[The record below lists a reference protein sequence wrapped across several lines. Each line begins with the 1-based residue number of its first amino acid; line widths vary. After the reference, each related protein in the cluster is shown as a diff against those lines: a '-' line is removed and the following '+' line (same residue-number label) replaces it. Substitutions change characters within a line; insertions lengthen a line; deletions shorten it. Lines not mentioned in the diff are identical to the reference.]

1 MINLKQ
7 IIAVTLTATAV
18 AATAIVSASAL
29 DTQKYDLND
38 DGRFDV
44 QDVTYLQIK
53 IAGDGELTD
62 NQKKIADY
70 NNDGKI
76 DVQDVTSAQMLISGG
91 ETPTQPATQPA
102 TQPTTVQPTSQ
113 PQPTTQPSG
122 SASYN
127 KEFADKVIE
136 LVNAARAKEGLS
148 PLTKDT
154 TLTNLSNI
162 RSKETATLFS
172 HQRPDGTS
180 WSMVLKQNNVSY
192 TSAAENI
199 AAGQNTPEAVVKEWM
214 NSPSHRANIMNSK
227 YNKIGVSCY
236 VDQNA
241 PYRYYWEQLFIKG

>member
-1 MINLKQ
+1 MKNLKQ
-7 IIAVTLTATAV
+7 IIAVMLAVTAV

-91 ETPTQPATQPA
+91 ETPTQPATQP
-102 TQPTTVQPTSQ
+102 TTVQPTSQ
-113 PQPTTQPSG
+113 PQPTTQPTTQPSG
-122 SASYN
+122 SANYN

-136 LVNAARAKEGLS
+136 LVNTERAKEGLS

-162 RSKETATLFS
+162 RSKEAATLFS

-180 WSMVLKQNNVSY
+180 WSTVLKQNNVSY

-214 NSPSHRANIMNSK
+214 DSPSHRANIMNSE

>member
-1 MINLKQ
+1 MKNLKQ

-29 DTQKYDLND
+29 DTQKYDLNE

-62 NQKKIADY
+62 NQKTIADY

-91 ETPTQPATQPA
+91 ETPTQPA

-136 LVNAARAKEGLS
+136 LVNTERAKEGLS

-162 RSKETATLFS
+162 RSKETTTLFS

-180 WSMVLKQNNVSY
+180 WSTVLKQNNVSY

-214 NSPSHRANIMNSK
+214 DSPSHRANIMNSE

-236 VDQNA
+236 VDQDA

>member
-1 MINLKQ
+1 MKNLKQ
-7 IIAVTLTATAV
+7 IIAVTLTVTAV

-91 ETPTQPATQPA
+91 ETPTQPA

-192 TSAAENI
+192 TSADRKHCRRTEH
-199 AAGQNTPEAVVKEWM
+199 TR
-214 NSPSHRANIMNSK
+214 SCSK
-227 YNKIGVSCY
+227 RMDEFSVAQSKHN
-236 VDQNA
+236 
-241 PYRYYWEQLFIKG
+241 EQQI

>member
-1 MINLKQ
+1 MKNLKQ
-7 IIAVTLTATAV
+7 IIAVTLTVTAV
-18 AATAIVSASAL
+18 AATAIVSSSAL

-91 ETPTQPATQPA
+91 ETPTQPATQP
-102 TQPTTVQPTSQ
+102 TTVQLTSQ

-136 LVNAARAKEGLS
+136 LVNAARAKRDFLLS
-148 PLTKDT
+148 QKTQLLQTFQTFVQK
-154 TLTNLSNI
+154 
-162 RSKETATLFS
+162 
-172 HQRPDGTS
+172 
-180 WSMVLKQNNVSY
+180 KQQLCFH
-192 TSAAENI
+192 TSALTAQ
-199 AAGQNTPEAVVKEWM
+199 AGL
-214 NSPSHRANIMNSK
+214 R
-227 YNKIGVSCY
+227 
-236 VDQNA
+236 
-241 PYRYYWEQLFIKG
+241 F

>member
-1 MINLKQ
+1 MKNLKQ

-44 QDVTYLQIK
+44 QDVTFLQIK

-91 ETPTQPATQPA
+91 ETPTQPATQP
-102 TQPTTVQPTSQ
+102 TTVQPTSQ

-136 LVNAARAKEGLS
+136 LVNTERAKEGLS

-154 TLTNLSNI
+154 TLANLSNI
-162 RSKETATLFS
+162 RSKEAATLFS

-180 WSMVLKQNNVSY
+180 WSTVLRQNNVSY

-214 NSPSHRANIMNSK
+214 NSPSHRANIMNSE

>member
-1 MINLKQ
+1 MKNLKQ
-7 IIAVTLTATAV
+7 IIAVALTATAV

-91 ETPTQPATQPA
+91 ETPTQPATQP
-102 TQPTTVQPTSQ
+102 
-113 PQPTTQPSG
+113 TTQPSG

-180 WSMVLKQNNVSY
+180 WSTVLKQNNVSY

-214 NSPSHRANIMNSK
+214 NSPSHRASIMNSK

>member
-53 IAGDGELTD
+53 IAGDGDLTD

-91 ETPTQPATQPA
+91 ETPTQPA

-148 PLTKDT
+148 PHTKDT

-241 PYRYYWEQLFIKG
+241 PCRYYWEQLFIKG

>member
-1 MINLKQ
+1 MKNLKQ
-7 IIAVTLTATAV
+7 IIAVMLAATAV

-91 ETPTQPATQPA
+91 ETPTQPATQP
-102 TQPTTVQPTSQ
+102 
-113 PQPTTQPSG
+113 TTQPSG

-154 TLTNLSNI
+154 TLANLSNI
-162 RSKETATLFS
+162 RSKETTTLFS

-180 WSMVLKQNNVSY
+180 WSTVLKQNNVSY

-214 NSPSHRANIMNSK
+214 NSPSHRANIMNSE

>member
-1 MINLKQ
+1 MKNLKQ

-91 ETPTQPATQPA
+91 ETPTQPATQP
-102 TQPTTVQPTSQ
+102 TTVQPTSQ

-192 TSAAENI
+192 TR
-199 AAGQNTPEAVVKEWM
+199 QPKTLPQDRTHPK
-214 NSPSHRANIMNSK
+214 
-227 YNKIGVSCY
+227 
-236 VDQNA
+236 
-241 PYRYYWEQLFIKG
+241 L

>member
-1 MINLKQ
+1 MKNLKQ

-91 ETPTQPATQPA
+91 ETPTQPATQP
-102 TQPTTVQPTSQ
+102 TTVQPTSQ
-113 PQPTTQPSG
+113 PQPTTQPTTQPSG

>member
-1 MINLKQ
+1 
-7 IIAVTLTATAV
+7 
-18 AATAIVSASAL
+18 
-29 DTQKYDLND
+29 
-38 DGRFDV
+38 
-44 QDVTYLQIK
+44 
-53 IAGDGELTD
+53 
-62 NQKKIADY
+62 
-70 NNDGKI
+70 
-76 DVQDVTSAQMLISGG
+76 MLISGG
-91 ETPTQPATQPA
+91 ETPTQPA

-162 RSKETATLFS
+162 RSKETATQFS

>member
-1 MINLKQ
+1 MKNLKQ

-91 ETPTQPATQPA
+91 ETPTQPATQP
-102 TQPTTVQPTSQ
+102 TTVQPTSQ
-113 PQPTTQPSG
+113 PQPSG

-154 TLTNLSNI
+154 TLTNLSKI

-192 TSAAENI
+192 TLAAENI

>member
-1 MINLKQ
+1 MKNLKQ

-76 DVQDVTSAQMLISGG
+76 DVQDVTTAQMLISGG
-91 ETPTQPATQPA
+91 DTPTAPA
-102 TQPTTVQPTSQ
+102 TQPTTAQPTTQ
-113 PQPTTQPSG
+113 PQPTTKPVSQ
-122 SASYN
+122 ASYN
-127 KEFADKVIE
+127 REFADKVIE
-136 LVNAARAKEGLS
+136 LINAERAKEGIPALQ
-148 PLTKDT
+148 KDT
-154 TLTNLSNI
+154 TITNAADT
-162 RSKETATLFS
+162 RAKETVTLFS
-172 HQRPDGTS
+172 HQRPNETS
-180 WSMVLKQNNVSY
+180 WITALIENNIYFS
-192 TSAAENI
+192 TAAENI
-199 AAGQNTPEAVVKEWM
+199 AKGQTTPAQVVKAWM
-214 NSPSHRANIMNSK
+214 ESPSHRQNIMNSN

-236 VDQNA
+236 VDNNV
-241 PYRYYWEQLFIKG
+241 YYWEQLFVKG

>member
-76 DVQDVTSAQMLISGG
+76 DVQDVTSAQI
-91 ETPTQPATQPA
+91 PTQPA

-154 TLTNLSNI
+154 TLTNLSKI

>member
-1 MINLKQ
+1 MKNLKQ
-7 IIAVTLTATAV
+7 IIAVTLTVTAV

-91 ETPTQPATQPA
+91 ETP
-102 TQPTTVQPTSQ
+102 
-113 PQPTTQPSG
+113 TQPSG

-214 NSPSHRANIMNSK
+214 NSPSHRASIMNSK

>member
-1 MINLKQ
+1 MKNLKQ

-29 DTQKYDLND
+29 DTQKYDLNN

-91 ETPTQPATQPA
+91 ETPTQPATQP
-102 TQPTTVQPTSQ
+102 TTVQPTSQ
-113 PQPTTQPSG
+113 PQPTTQPTTQPSG

-214 NSPSHRANIMNSK
+214 NSPSHRASIMNSE

>member
-1 MINLKQ
+1 MKNLKQ

-91 ETPTQPATQPA
+91 ETPTQPATQP
-102 TQPTTVQPTSQ
+102 TTVQPTSQ

-154 TLTNLSNI
+154 TLANLSNI
-162 RSKETATLFS
+162 RSKETATQFS

-180 WSMVLKQNNVSY
+180 WSTVLKQNNVSY
-192 TSAAENI
+192 TAAAENV
-199 AAGQNTPEAVVKEWM
+199 AAGKNTPEAVVKEWM
-214 NSPSHRANIMNSK
+214 DSPSHRANIMNSN

>member
-91 ETPTQPATQPA
+91 ETPTQPATQP
-102 TQPTTVQPTSQ
+102 TTVQPTSQ

-192 TSAAENI
+192 TSAAEHCRR
-199 AAGQNTPEAVVKEWM
+199 TEHTR
-214 NSPSHRANIMNSK
+214 SCSK
-227 YNKIGVSCY
+227 RMDEFSVAQSKHN
-236 VDQNA
+236 
-241 PYRYYWEQLFIKG
+241 EQQI

>member
-1 MINLKQ
+1 MKNLKQ
-7 IIAVTLTATAV
+7 IIAVTLTATAI

-38 DGRFDV
+38 DGKFDV
-44 QDVTYLQIK
+44 QDATYLQIK
-53 IAGDGELTD
+53 IADDGELTE
-62 NQKKIADY
+62 NEKKIADY

-91 ETPTQPATQPA
+91 ETPTQPATQP
-102 TQPTTVQPTSQ
+102 TTVQPTSQ

-122 SASYN
+122 SANYN

-162 RSKETATLFS
+162 RSKEAATLFS
-172 HQRPDGTS
+172 PQRPDGTS
-180 WSMVLKQNNVSY
+180 WFTVLMQNNVSC
-192 TSAAENI
+192 TEAAENI
-199 AAGQNTPEAVVKEWM
+199 AAGQNTPEAVVKAWM
-214 NSPSHRANIMNSK
+214 DSPSHRANIMNSN

-241 PYRYYWEQLFIKG
+241 QYRYYWEQLFIKG

>member
-76 DVQDVTSAQMLISGG
+76 DVQDVTSA
-91 ETPTQPATQPA
+91 
-102 TQPTTVQPTSQ
+102 
-113 PQPTTQPSG
+113 
-122 SASYN
+122 
-127 KEFADKVIE
+127 
-136 LVNAARAKEGLS
+136 
-148 PLTKDT
+148 
-154 TLTNLSNI
+154 
-162 RSKETATLFS
+162 LFS

>member
-1 MINLKQ
+1 MKNLKQ
-7 IIAVTLTATAV
+7 IIAVALTATAV

-91 ETPTQPATQPA
+91 ETPTQPATQP
-102 TQPTTVQPTSQ
+102 TTVQPTSQ

-180 WSMVLKQNNVSY
+180 WSTVLKQNNVSY
-192 TSAAENI
+192 TSAAETLP
-199 AAGQNTPEAVVKEWM
+199 QDRTHPK
-214 NSPSHRANIMNSK
+214 
-227 YNKIGVSCY
+227 
-236 VDQNA
+236 
-241 PYRYYWEQLFIKG
+241 L

>member
-1 MINLKQ
+1 MKNLKQ

-62 NQKKIADY
+62 NQKTIADY
-70 NNDGKI
+70 NNDSKI

-91 ETPTQPATQPA
+91 ETPTQPATQP
-102 TQPTTVQPTSQ
+102 TTVQPTTQ
-113 PQPTTQPSG
+113 PQPATQPSG

-162 RSKETATLFS
+162 RSKETVTLFS

-180 WSMVLKQNNVSY
+180 WSTVLKQNNVSY

-199 AAGQNTPEAVVKEWM
+199 AAGQNTPEAVVKEWI
-214 NSPSHRANIMNSK
+214 NSPSHRANIMNSE

>member
-1 MINLKQ
+1 MKNLKQ

-91 ETPTQPATQPA
+91 ETPTQPAT
-102 TQPTTVQPTSQ
+102 QPTSQ

>member
-1 MINLKQ
+1 M
-7 IIAVTLTATAV
+7 
-18 AATAIVSASAL
+18 
-29 DTQKYDLND
+29 
-38 DGRFDV
+38 

-91 ETPTQPATQPA
+91 ETPTQPATQPI
-102 TQPTTVQPTSQ
+102 PVQPTSQ

-192 TSAAENI
+192 TSVFRVMLTKMLRTDIIGNSCLLKTNTNSDSQPACCLAA
-199 AAGQNTPEAVVKEWM
+199 
-214 NSPSHRANIMNSK
+214 
-227 YNKIGVSCY
+227 
-236 VDQNA
+236 
-241 PYRYYWEQLFIKG
+241 

>member
-1 MINLKQ
+1 MKNLKQ

-91 ETPTQPATQPA
+91 ETPTQPATQP
-102 TQPTTVQPTSQ
+102 
-113 PQPTTQPSG
+113 TTQPSG

-162 RSKETATLFS
+162 RSKETATQFS

>member
-1 MINLKQ
+1 MKNLKQ

-29 DTQKYDLND
+29 DTQKYDLNN

-91 ETPTQPATQPA
+91 ETPTQPAT
-102 TQPTTVQPTSQ
+102 
-113 PQPTTQPSG
+113 QPTTQPSG

-214 NSPSHRANIMNSK
+214 NSPSHRENIMNSK

>member
-91 ETPTQPATQPA
+91 ETPTQPATQP
-102 TQPTTVQPTSQ
+102 
-113 PQPTTQPSG
+113 SG

-154 TLTNLSNI
+154 TLTNLSKI

>member
-1 MINLKQ
+1 MKNLKQ
-7 IIAVTLTATAV
+7 IIAVTLTVTAV

-29 DTQKYDLND
+29 DKQKYDLND

-91 ETPTQPATQPA
+91 ETPTQPATQP
-102 TQPTTVQPTSQ
+102 TTVQPTSQ

-136 LVNAARAKEGLS
+136 LVNAARAKEGFS

-154 TLTNLSNI
+154 TLTSLSNI

-180 WSMVLKQNNVSY
+180 WSTVLKQNNVSY

-199 AAGQNTPEAVVKEWM
+199 AAGQNTPEVVVKEWM
-214 NSPSHRANIMNSK
+214 DSPSHRANIMNSE

-241 PYRYYWEQLFIKG
+241 PSRYYWEQLFIKG

>member
-1 MINLKQ
+1 MKNLKQ

-91 ETPTQPATQPA
+91 ETP

-227 YNKIGVSCY
+227 YNKLGVSCY

>member
-1 MINLKQ
+1 MKNLKQ

-62 NQKKIADY
+62 NQKTIADY

-76 DVQDVTSAQMLISGG
+76 DVQDVTSAQILISGG
-91 ETPTQPATQPA
+91 ETPTQPA

-162 RSKETATLFS
+162 RSKETATQFS

-180 WSMVLKQNNVSY
+180 WSTVLKQNNVSY

-199 AAGQNTPEAVVKEWM
+199 AAGQNTPEAVAKEWM
-214 NSPSHRANIMNSK
+214 DSPSHRANIMNSD

-241 PYRYYWEQLFIKG
+241 PYRYYWEQLFING